1 MATISKNYMNDIKI
15 IDNLKTKKD
24 YSVFDDERTKR
35 KKADTYTGIVG
46 KSTDEKTFKTPIIKN
61 RIHLKGTKI

>member
-46 KSTDEKTFKTPIIKN
+46 KTTNKNTFKTPTIKN
-61 RIHLKGTKI
+61 RTYLRGTKI

>member
-1 MATISKNYMNDIKI
+1 MNDIKI

-46 KSTDEKTFKTPIIKN
+46 KQQMKIL
-61 RIHLKGTKI
+61 LKLLL